1 MRSMMKDLVEN
12 SQIFVENEGRSCSMD
27 IGGITPEYVQR
38 MWGGSVSIKEIE
50 NAMRDKDKAMKYL
63 KAIWLFCSYL
73 FVPQWGRHKEA

>member
-1 MRSMMKDLVEN
+1 MRSMMKDLVKN
-12 SQIFVENEGRSCSMD
+12 SRIFVENEGRSCSMD